1 MQNWGKHKYYTYEVI
16 TTLVAVAFCVTMF
29 VKFLFF

>member
-1 MQNWGKHKYYTYEVI
+1 MPNWDRHKYYIYEVI
-16 TTLVAVAFCVTMF
+16 TTLVAIAFCVTMF